1 MRFGPIDIILFSACE
16 SLSLLCKYGEE
27 GCSSVS
33 GWFVFRFCSF
43 SLLRPIK
50 QTSGVMGKN
59 LACMQPM
66 GQIEASVEVSLAP
79 GLLSAKGALSRLD

>member
-1 MRFGPIDIILFSACE
+1 
-16 SLSLLCKYGEE
+16 
-27 GCSSVS
+27 
-33 GWFVFRFCSF
+33 
-43 SLLRPIK
+43 
-50 QTSGVMGKN
+50 MGKN